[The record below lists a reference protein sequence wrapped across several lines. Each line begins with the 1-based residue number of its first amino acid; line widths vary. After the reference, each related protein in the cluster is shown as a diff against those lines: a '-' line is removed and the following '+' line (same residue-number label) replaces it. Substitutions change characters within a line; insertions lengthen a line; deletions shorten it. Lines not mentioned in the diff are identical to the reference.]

1 MSNENKFVKTDLKQ
15 IWNTENVSVS
25 SYKWAYFDRE
35 WVEVIKDYVELK
47 KSKIVY
53 DEELKRK
60 IVKEVFIVLTKEEFI
75 SLLQVLNT
83 SK

>member
-1 MSNENKFVKTDLKQ
+1 MANENKFIKTDLKQ
-15 IWNTENVSVS
+15 IWFTENVSVS
-25 SYKWAYFDRE
+25 SYKWSYLDKE
-35 WVEVIKDYVELK
+35 WLEVIKDYVELK

-75 SLLQVLNT
+75 QLLQVLNT